1 MSRSNRRAALC
12 VAISSILSTAA
23 FNVSANSQTNATPE
37 VIEDLVVTASAEAI
51 SAQQFGGSLTVITAA
66 QIETAAAT
74 YLSDVLRQVPG
85 FAVSQSG
92 GIGTQT
98 QIRVRGSEANHIL
111 VMVDGVRVNDPALGD
126 EFLSHYAM
134 TQNVERIEII
144 RGPQSALWGSDA
156 LAGVVNI
163 ITKKAKKN
171 YGAVEI
177 EGGSFNSKKLGLTGG
192 TAGDKFQ
199 LNGGVQLTDTAG
211 TNISRQGSEEDGFE
225 NTNLNLS
232 AQYQAS
238 DAMAWTFQASHNDSM
253 NEYDGTDFSTG
264 FPADS
269 DDWTEAKLTQGQVA
283 VAISPKDSFWNGDLA
298 YQLTQSDNDNFG
310 LSFLDGSPVSTGS
323 TEAETRTFKFNNSF
337 NFGQDQRVSVLLDHR
352 DVDFAQTGTASSF
365 GDPNQ
370 EQSYSV
376 LGFAAEY
383 AQQVTEALFWNI
395 SARQDDFN
403 KFEDVTMYNAA
414 ASYQVSDALRIKA
427 AAGTGSKA
435 PSFIERFGYTPN
447 SFLGNPDLKPEDS
460 QSWELG
466 LEYQYDANRFSVVY
480 FDQNLENEID
490 GFVFDGNSG
499 MFTAANKPG
508 ESKRSG
514 IELNWLGQMT
524 DNLNLDFNYTYTDAE
539 EQDATGADVTEIRR
553 PEHMANL
560 TMNYQF
566 AENRANVY
574 AQARYLGEQIDTFFD
589 PVTYAAVPT
598 DLDASTNVDLTFTW
612 NFTDAT
618 KMYIKGQNIFDESSE
633 EVLGY
638 ARPGAGYYIGLK
650 TNF

>member
-1 MSRSNRRAALC
+1 MSRLHRRAALC

-23 FNVSANSQTNATPE
+23 IAQSETPE
-37 VIEDLVVTASAEAI
+37 VIDSMVVSASAEAI
-51 SAQQFGGSLTVITAA
+51 QANQFGGSLTVITSE
-66 QIETAAAT
+66 QIEAAAAT
-74 YLSDVLRQVPG
+74 YLSGVLRQVPG

-111 VMVDGVRVNDPALGD
+111 VMVNGVRVNDPALGD

-163 ITKKAKKN
+163 ITKKAQDT
-171 YGAVEI
+171 YGALEVEA
-177 EGGSFNSKKLGLTGG
+177 GSFNSKKLGLTGG
-192 TAGDKFQ
+192 TAGEKFQ

-225 NTNLNLS
+225 NTNLNVS
-232 AQYQAS
+232 AQYQAT
-238 DAMAWTFQASHNDSM
+238 DAMAWTFQANHNDSM
-253 NEYDGTDFSTG
+253 NEYDGTDFTTG

-269 DDWTEAKLTQGQVA
+269 DDWTEATLTQGQVA
-283 VAISPKDSFWNGDLA
+283 LAIEPDNGFWNADLA
-298 YQLTQSDNDNFG
+298 YQITQSDNDNFG
-310 LSFLDGSPVSTGS
+310 LSFIDGSPVSTGS

-337 NFGQDQRVSVLLDHR
+337 NLGQDQRVSVLLDHR
-352 DVDFAQTGTASSF
+352 DVDFAQTGVASAY

-370 EQSYSV
+370 AQSYSV
-376 LGFAAEY
+376 LGLAAEY

-395 SARQDDFN
+395 SARQDEFN
-403 KFEDVTMYNAA
+403 KFEDVSMYNAA
-414 ASYQVSDALRIKA
+414 ASYQINDAFRIKA
-427 AAGTGSKA
+427 AVGTGSKA

-447 SFLGNPDLKPEDS
+447 SFLGNPDLKPEES

-490 GFVFDGNSG
+490 GFAFDGVSG
-499 MFTAANKPG
+499 MFTAVNKPG

-539 EQDATGADVTEIRR
+539 EQLLVTAASGVDYATEIRR

-598 DLDASTNVDLTFTW
+598 ELDASTNVDLTFTW

-618 KMYIKGQNIFDESSE
+618 KVYVKGQNIFDESNE

-638 ARPGAGYYIGLK
+638 ARPGAGYYIGVK